1 MKTLLEYADWL
12 ADRDD
17 LIWPAAPKR
26 VLVKAEPSTKPLP
39 GIKAV
44 AWNVYGTLLRITDSE
59 LLQIA
64 PQQLRMQVAM
74 EKTIHEFNMWQSMS
88 RKPGAPWEYL
98 LAQYKDI
105 FDEMRLTAPA
115 RKGDAGQVNSI
126 RLWRKLIS
134 RLEQKEYQYD
144 EDFFGDA
151 EEYAEKV
158 SYFFHASLQGVAA
171 MDKAAAVVKAIA
183 DAGFAQGVLAD
194 GQSFTLVQLLRAL
207 QSQSKLPPLG
217 RLFTPGCV
225 VLSYDVGVRKPSRT
239 LFEAAVESFGRISLA
254 PNEVLY
260 ISNCLRDDLTIAKQ
274 LGFRTALFAGDKN
287 SLRASAEDLGQREL
301 RPDRLLTEL
310 TQIRNLLE
318 E

>member
-1 MKTLLEYADWL
+1 
-12 ADRDD
+12 
-17 LIWPAAPKR
+17 
-26 VLVKAEPSTKPLP
+26 
-39 GIKAV
+39 
-44 AWNVYGTLLRITDSE
+44 
-59 LLQIA
+59 
-64 PQQLRMQVAM
+64 
-74 EKTIHEFNMWQSMS
+74 
-88 RKPGAPWEYL
+88 
-98 LAQYKDI
+98 
-105 FDEMRLTAPA
+105 
-115 RKGDAGQVNSI
+115 
-126 RLWRKLIS
+126 
-134 RLEQKEYQYD
+134 
-144 EDFFGDA
+144 
-151 EEYAEKV
+151 
-158 SYFFHASLQGVAA
+158 
-171 MDKAAAVVKAIA
+171 MDKAATVVKAIA
-183 DAGFAQGVLAD
+183 DAGFAQGLLAD

-207 QSQSKLPPLG
+207 QRQSKLPPLS
-217 RLFTPGCV
+217 RLLTPGCV